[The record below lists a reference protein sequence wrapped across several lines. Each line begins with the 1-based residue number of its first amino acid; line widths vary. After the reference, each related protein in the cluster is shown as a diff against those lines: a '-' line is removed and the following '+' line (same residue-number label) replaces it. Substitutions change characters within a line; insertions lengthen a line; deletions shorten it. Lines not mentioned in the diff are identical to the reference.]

1 MRIKR
6 LLLSV
11 IAAPALIAVS
21 VLATGTA
28 QATPPAKDTAAVQ
41 WHRLPAAPAASQVS
55 ALRATAPS
63 TAPAAGYVEY
73 SPGSVAPCS
82 RGVLCTAVWNP
93 VSLKWRQFNLS
104 ACNLYNVFYW
114 QNGGYYFDNQTGGV
128 RSYFYGQS
136 GNVLLSFTPDAT
148 QRDYNWDRVYSVRNC

>member
-11 IAAPALIAVS
+11 IAVPTLITGS

-28 QATPPAKDTAAVQ
+28 QATPPVPDTTAVQ
-41 WHRLPAAPAASQVS
+41 WHRLPAAPSASQVS

-63 TAPAAGYVEY
+63 TAPAASYREY
-73 SPGSVAPCS
+73 SGGESAPCS

-93 VSLKWRQFNLS
+93 VSQKWRQFNLS

-114 QNGGYYFDNQTGGV
+114 QGDGYYFDNQTGGV
-128 RSYFYGQS
+128 RSYYYGQA

-148 QRDYNWDRVYSVRNC
+148 QRTYNWDKVYSVRNC